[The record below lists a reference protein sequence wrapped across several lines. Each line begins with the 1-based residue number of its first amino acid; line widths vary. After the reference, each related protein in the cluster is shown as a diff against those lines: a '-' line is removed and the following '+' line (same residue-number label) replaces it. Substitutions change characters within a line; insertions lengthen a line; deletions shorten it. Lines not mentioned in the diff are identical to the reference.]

1 MNYPD
6 YFKVLGLNT
15 DATIADIKKAYR
27 NKARMFHPDLNHSP
41 EAKDKF
47 ILATEAYEFLIA
59 NFDRLNNDN
68 AFSVALEEWKRYRQ
82 DRSRQRAQAYAQA
95 SYMQF
100 RNSRFYK
107 TTRMFDLTRI
117 IFGLSLSVIII
128 IYTIL
133 GFITRVKYPVPEYG
147 NPVIVFIM
155 LLLLGTIFLVISL
168 VYLKVYLETS
178 RKHRKSG

>member
-133 GFITRVKYPVPEYG
+133 GFITRVKYPVP
-147 NPVIVFIM
+147 
-155 LLLLGTIFLVISL
+155 
-168 VYLKVYLETS
+168 
-178 RKHRKSG
+178 RRWARR